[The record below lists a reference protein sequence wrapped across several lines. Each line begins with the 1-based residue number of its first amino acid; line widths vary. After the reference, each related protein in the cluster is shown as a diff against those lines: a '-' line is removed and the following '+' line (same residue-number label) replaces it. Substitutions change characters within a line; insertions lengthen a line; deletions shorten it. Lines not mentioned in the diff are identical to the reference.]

1 MFFEKNLIRKLVKA
15 IGISEGEIVLVH
27 FWGEDNDLTLL
38 HDFANEI
45 VALGASPIKLQQSRT
60 VNSEL
65 FRNAKVSCFSK
76 EYFKQFDHID
86 TVIDIFMY
94 QPVILKEKLD
104 EEHMNIYRQYMKN
117 IFSTLMKAKKFVQLR
132 VPTDENAKDCSLE
145 PEIFKQRMLKAYDID
160 YDKLKASCKQK
171 IKEINDSKSVIIK
184 TGDTD
189 VLTLSL
195 EGRDWLI
202 DAGDGDLPCGE
213 ISIAPIEGLAEGCV
227 YFDKLY
233 AEDVGIYDDIR
244 LIIKKGR
251 LISSDNEKFNDFI
264 NQLPENGGNLICEF
278 GIGMN
283 PNITG
288 LIGYTVLD
296 EKMAGTFHIAIG
308 DNTMFGG
315 KNSAPLHMDFVGIGE
330 IIFK

>member
-1 MFFEKNLIRKLVKA
+1 MIFERNIIKKLVKG
-15 IGISEGEIVLVH
+15 IGVTEGENVLLH

-45 VALGASPIKLQQSRT
+45 VAAGASPIKLQQSRT
-60 VNSEL
+60 VNAEL
-65 FRNAKVSCFSK
+65 FRNAKDSCFS
-76 EYFKQFDHID
+76 EGYFKQFDHID

-94 QPVILKEKLD
+94 RPVILKEELED
-104 EEHMNIYRQYMKN
+104 EQMNIYRQYMRN
-117 IFSTLMKAKKFVQLR
+117 IFSHLMKVKKFVQLR
-132 VPTDENAKDCSLE
+132 VPTDENAKDSSLD
-145 PEIFKQRMLKAYDID
+145 PEIFKERMLKAYDID
-160 YDKLKASCKQK
+160 YDMLKSKCKEK
-171 IKEINDSKSVIIK
+171 IKEIKDNKSVIIR
-184 TGDTD
+184 TGDKD
-189 VLTLSL
+189 ELSLSL

-213 ISIAPIEGLAEGCV
+213 ISIAPVEELTEGSV

-233 AEDVGIYDDIR
+233 AGDAGTYNGIR
-244 LIIKKGR
+244 FIIKKGR
-251 LISSDNEKFNDFI
+251 LVSSNNEDFNSFLNLLPDNANV
-264 NQLPENGGNLICEF
+264 ICEF

-283 PNITG
+283 PNITE

-315 KNSAPLHMDFVGIGE
+315 NNSSPLHMDFVGMGE
-330 IIFK
+330 VLFQ